1 MRFLAIF
8 DGLFFAWQW
17 WEIALFKGK
26 NRFAVGGVSAMQE
39 IPSFGMLQGFGGRV
53 RHGLSRDSVS
63 GFTKGLTRPVEP
75 LPRASPTR
83 LAGGPRGVPPCL
95 L

>member
-26 NRFAVGGVSAMQE
+26 NRFAVGGVSLTSAPPISPH
-39 IPSFGMLQGFGGRV
+39 IPAQVWGEALPQPEA
-53 RHGLSRDSVS
+53 LLLLLP
-63 GFTKGLTRPVEP
+63 LT
-75 LPRASPTR
+75 
-83 LAGGPRGVPPCL
+83 
-95 L
+95 

>member
-26 NRFAVGGVSAMQE
+26 NRFAVGGVTSHWR
-39 IPSFGMLQGFGGRV
+39 FG
-53 RHGLSRDSVS
+53 
-63 GFTKGLTRPVEP
+63 EP
-75 LPRASPTR
+75 LKTTLKFLRCYV
-83 LAGGPRGVPPCL
+83 GVPTAKNEAVLVAADSWYAPTDAWEL
-95 L
+95 Y

>member
-26 NRFAVGGVSAMQE
+26 NRFAVGGVS
-39 IPSFGMLQGFGGRV
+39 GGGRE
-53 RHGLSRDSVS
+53 LETDPSRRRPD
-63 GFTKGLTRPVEP
+63 LTRNN
-75 LPRASPTR
+75 LTQAQSNLTR
-83 LAGGPRGVPPCL
+83 KKLTKSTILKLGPQV
-95 L
+95 